1 MFKKII
7 DTYNNMDVKI
17 RIILKHGLKFCTI
30 LCIVSIIMLL
40 TYNILFS
47 APLMYHIGLS
57 LFRLSLVFAI
67 EFFICAFT
75 IDGIKRQV
83 N

>member
-1 MFKKII
+1 MFKKVI

-17 RIILKHGLKFCTI
+17 HIILKHGLKFCTI
-30 LCIVSIIMLL
+30 LCIVSVIMLL

-47 APLMYHIGLS
+47 APL
-57 LFRLSLVFAI
+57 
-67 EFFICAFT
+67 ICAFT